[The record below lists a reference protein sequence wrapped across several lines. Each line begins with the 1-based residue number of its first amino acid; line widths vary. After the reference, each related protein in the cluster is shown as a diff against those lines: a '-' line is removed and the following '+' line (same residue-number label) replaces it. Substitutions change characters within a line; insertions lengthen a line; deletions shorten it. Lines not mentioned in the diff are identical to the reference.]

1 MAQNESNEELVK
13 QLAARGAVS
22 VVHIA
27 FDSKERC
34 KWLRRFIPV
43 AAFAL
48 GSVSPWFDHLI
59 AQLKAAYGAF
69 LGR

>member
-13 QLAARGAVS
+13 QLATRGVVS
-22 VVHIA
+22 VVHVA
-27 FDSKERC
+27 FDRKERR
-34 KWLRRFIPV
+34 KWLRRLVPV

-69 LGR
+69 LSR

>member
-1 MAQNESNEELVK
+1 MAQNESNEALVT
-13 QLAARGAVS
+13 QLAERGAAAVIH
-22 VVHIA
+22 VA
-27 FDSKERC
+27 FDRKERR
-34 KWLRRFIPV
+34 KWLRRLVPV

-48 GSVSPWFDHLI
+48 GSVSPWFDHLM